1 LAIFQRAAEGY
12 RDISSTFLENPTDAY
27 ATEKFA
33 IGHLDLNGDGSSDL
47 SIGGG
52 YPAPD
57 LDSPSTALGQNHLYL
72 VNRGNGTGL
81 LSRLSQP
88 LPKSTKSLLAIDL
101 DNDGDQDLVAAN
113 NNDFATLL
121 INAREAPRPAELP
134 RQTQGTNYLSSYLL
148 SLA

>member
-1 LAIFQRAAEGY
+1 KNFHDFTSVDLTCDNHRELAFTGAVGQPLAIFQRAAEGY

-88 LPKSTKSLLAIDL
+88 LPKSTKSLLA
-101 DNDGDQDLVAAN
+101 
-113 NNDFATLL
+113 
-121 INAREAPRPAELP
+121 
-134 RQTQGTNYLSSYLL
+134 
-148 SLA
+148 